1 MRAIRL
7 SLLEADVSLPVVKQ
21 LTTAIAARAKGA
33 EVMDSLTPD
42 QQVVKIVSE
51 ELTTL
56 MGEAN
61 VALPLASK
69 PPTIVLMAG
78 LQGSGKTTCSAKL
91 ARYFRAQGRAPM
103 LVACDVHRPAA
114 AEQLAVLGEQIDVPV
129 HREEG
134 RDAVAIARNGIEA
147 ARRTGRDLVIVDTAG
162 RLTID
167 AEMMD
172 ELVRIKDAVEPT
184 SVVLVVDAMTGQTAV
199 DVAKAFGEAVD
210 FDGVALTKLDGDARG
225 GAALSVRAVS
235 GKPILFIGTGEKLE
249 ALEPFH
255 PDRMAS
261 RILGMGD
268 VLSLIEKAQ
277 TTVDVGDA
285 KKLEEK
291 IRGGSLTLE
300 DFLEQMHQVRRM
312 GPMSQVLGHD
322 PGLPQR
328 DQGQGPQPGRSPDRP
343 RGGHH
348 QEHDAPGAPP
358 PRDHQRQPPAPHRVG
373 QRHQRAGGQPAPVTV
388 QADAKADEADG
399 PWRPAR
405 PLRHLTET
413 PSKGSTVVKIR
424 LARVGGKKNAIYRVV
439 VADVRSPRDGRNI
452 ETIGRYNPQTAPVD
466 RRDRRRQGRRLDLQ
480 RRAADVGGQ
489 EADQDRE
496 GRGLSAAGA
505 SARSRAWSA
514 RWRAAWWTTPSR
526 WRSRRRATPTG
537 ASSPSTSPT
546 RTSGRSSGAAAG
558 SRARSGSSC
567 GRRPRRAGERAS
579 LEIVD

>member
-1 MRAIRL
+1 MFDALTDKLQGVFSGLKGRGKLTDSDIDQAMRAIRL

-21 LTTAIAARAKGA
+21 LTGAIAERAKGA
-33 EVMDSLTPD
+33 EVMESLTPD
-42 QQVVKIVSE
+42 QQVVKIVDE
-51 ELTTL
+51 ELTRL
-56 MGEAN
+56 MGESN

-114 AEQLAVLGEQIDVPV
+114 AEQLAVLGEQIEVPV
-129 HREEG
+129 HREESA
-134 RDAVAIARNGIEA
+134 DAVAIARNGIEA

-172 ELVRIKDAVEPT
+172 ELVRIKEAVQPT

-277 TTVDVGDA
+277 TSVDVGDA

-300 DFLEQMHQVRRM
+300 DFLDQMNQVRRM
-312 GPMSQVLGHD
+312 GPMSQVLGMI
-322 PGLPQR
+322 PGFRNAAKAKDLNL
-328 DQGQGPQPGRSPDRP
+328 DDR
-343 RGGHH
+343 
-348 QEHDAPGAPP
+348 QID
-358 PRDHQRQPPAPHRVG
+358 RVEAII
-373 QRHQRAGGQPAPVTV
+373 QSMTV
-388 QADAKADEADG
+388 QE
-399 PWRPAR
+399 R
-405 PLRHLTET
+405 RHPEIIN
-413 PSKGSTVVKIR
+413 G
-424 LARVGGKKNAIYRVV
+424 
-439 VADVRSPRDGRNI
+439 
-452 ETIGRYNPQTAPVD
+452 
-466 RRDRRRQGRRLDLQ
+466 
-480 RRAADVGGQ
+480 
-489 EADQDRE
+489 
-496 GRGLSAAGA
+496 
-505 SARSRAWSA
+505 
-514 RWRAAWWTTPSR
+514 
-526 WRSRRRATPTG
+526 SRRRRIA
-537 ASSPSTSPT
+537 
-546 RTSGRSSGAAAG
+546 
-558 SRARSGSSC
+558 SGSGTSVQEVNQLLSQFKQMRKLMKQM
-567 GRRPRRAGERAS
+567 GRGGLPALFGT
-579 LEIVD
+579 

>member
-1 MRAIRL
+1 MFDALTDKLQGIFSGLRGRGKLTDADIDVAMRAIRL

-33 EVMDSLTPD
+33 EVMESLSPD

-78 LQGSGKTTCSAKL
+78 LQGSGKTTCCAKL
-91 ARYFRAQGRAPM
+91 ARHFRQQGRAPM

-114 AEQLAVLGEQIDVPV
+114 AEQLAVLGAQLEVPV

-134 RDAVAIARNGIEA
+134 KDAVAIARNGIEA
-147 ARRTGRDLVIVDTAG
+147 ARKLGRDLVIVNTAG

-172 ELVRIKDAVEPT
+172 ELVAIKGAVQPT
-184 SVVLVVDAMTGQTAV
+184 SVVLVIDAMTGQTAV
-199 DVAKAFGEAVD
+199 EVAKAFADAVN

-277 TTVDVGDA
+277 ETVDPVDA
-285 KKLEEK
+285 KALEQK
-291 IRGGSLTLE
+291 IRGGSMTLE
-300 DFLEQMHQVRRM
+300 DFLDQMQQVRKM
-312 GPMSQVLGHD
+312 GPMSQVLGMI
-322 PGLPQR
+322 PGFR
-328 DQGQGPQPGRSPDRP
+328 NATKGQDLKVDDGQINRVEAIIRSMTL
-343 RGGHH
+343 
-348 QEHDAPGAPP
+348 QE
-358 PRDHQRQPPAPHRVG
+358 R
-373 QRHQRAGGQPAPVTV
+373 RHPEIING
-388 QADAKADEADG
+388 
-399 PWRPAR
+399 
-405 PLRHLTET
+405 
-413 PSKGSTVVKIR
+413 
-424 LARVGGKKNAIYRVV
+424 
-439 VADVRSPRDGRNI
+439 
-452 ETIGRYNPQTAPVD
+452 
-466 RRDRRRQGRRLDLQ
+466 
-480 RRAADVGGQ
+480 
-489 EADQDRE
+489 
-496 GRGLSAAGA
+496 
-505 SARSRAWSA
+505 
-514 RWRAAWWTTPSR
+514 
-526 WRSRRRATPTG
+526 SRRR
-537 ASSPSTSPT
+537 
-546 RTSGRSSGAAAG
+546 RIAAG
-558 SRARSGSSC
+558 SGTSVQEVNQLLSQFKQMRKLMKQM
-567 GRRPRRAGERAS
+567 GRGGLPALFGT
-579 LEIVD
+579 

>member
-1 MRAIRL
+1 MFEALTEKLTGIFSGLRGRGKLTDADIDVAMRAIRL

-69 PPTIVLMAG
+69 PPTVVLMAG
-78 LQGSGKTTCSAKL
+78 LQGSGKTTCCAKL
-91 ARYFRAQGRAPM
+91 ARHFRAQGRAPM
-103 LVACDVHRPAA
+103 LIACDVHRPAA
-114 AEQLAVLGEQIDVPV
+114 AEQLAVLGAQIEVPV

-147 ARRTGRDLVIVDTAG
+147 ARRLGRDLVIVDTAG

-172 ELVRIKDAVEPT
+172 ELVRIKEAVQPT
-184 SVVLVVDAMTGQTAV
+184 SVVLVIDAMTGQTAV
-199 DVAKAFGEAVD
+199 EVAKAFGEAVD

-277 TTVDVGDA
+277 STIDVGDA
-285 KKLEEK
+285 KKLEQK

-300 DFLEQMHQVRRM
+300 DFLDQMQQVRRM
-312 GPMSQVLGHD
+312 GPMSQVLGMIPGFRNATKGHD
-322 PGLPQR
+322 LNL
-328 DQGQGPQPGRSPDRP
+328 DDGQLDR
-343 RGGHH
+343 
-348 QEHDAPGAPP
+348 
-358 PRDHQRQPPAPHRVG
+358 V
-373 QRHQRAGGQPAPVTV
+373 
-388 QADAKADEADG
+388 EA
-399 PWRPAR
+399 
-405 PLRHLTET
+405 
-413 PSKGSTVVKIR
+413 I
-424 LARVGGKKNAIYRVV
+424 
-439 VADVRSPRDGRNI
+439 VRSMTLQ
-452 ETIGRYNPQTAPVD
+452 E
-466 RRDRRRQGRRLDLQ
+466 RRHPEIING
-480 RRAADVGGQ
+480 
-489 EADQDRE
+489 
-496 GRGLSAAGA
+496 
-505 SARSRAWSA
+505 
-514 RWRAAWWTTPSR
+514 
-526 WRSRRRATPTG
+526 SRRRRIA
-537 ASSPSTSPT
+537 
-546 RTSGRSSGAAAG
+546 
-558 SRARSGSSC
+558 SGSGTSVQEVNQLLSQFKQMRKLMKQM
-567 GRRPRRAGERAS
+567 GRGGLPALFGT
-579 LEIVD
+579 

>member
-1 MRAIRL
+1 MFDALTDKLQGVFSGLKGRGKLTESDIDAAMRAIRL

-56 MGEAN
+56 MGESN

-91 ARYFRAQGRAPM
+91 ARYFKSQGRAPM

-114 AEQLAVLGEQIDVPV
+114 AEQLAVLGQQLDVPV
-129 HREEG
+129 HREDG

-167 AEMMD
+167 ADMMD
-172 ELVRIKDAVEPT
+172 ELVRIKEAVQPT

-199 DVAKAFGEAVD
+199 NVAKAFGEAVN

-312 GPMSQVLGHD
+312 GPMSQVLGMI
-322 PGLPQR
+322 PGFRNAAKGR
-328 DQGQGPQPGRSPDRP
+328 DLNLDDRQID
-343 RGGHH
+343 RVEAIIKSMTL
-348 QEHDAPGAPP
+348 QE
-358 PRDHQRQPPAPHRVG
+358 R
-373 QRHQRAGGQPAPVTV
+373 RHPEIING
-388 QADAKADEADG
+388 
-399 PWRPAR
+399 
-405 PLRHLTET
+405 
-413 PSKGSTVVKIR
+413 
-424 LARVGGKKNAIYRVV
+424 
-439 VADVRSPRDGRNI
+439 
-452 ETIGRYNPQTAPVD
+452 
-466 RRDRRRQGRRLDLQ
+466 
-480 RRAADVGGQ
+480 
-489 EADQDRE
+489 
-496 GRGLSAAGA
+496 
-505 SARSRAWSA
+505 
-514 RWRAAWWTTPSR
+514 
-526 WRSRRRATPTG
+526 SRRRRIA
-537 ASSPSTSPT
+537 
-546 RTSGRSSGAAAG
+546 
-558 SRARSGSSC
+558 SGSGTSVQEVNQLLSQFKQMRKLMKQM
-567 GRRPRRAGERAS
+567 GRGGMPALFGT
-579 LEIVD
+579 